1 MYAED
6 ADSYTFTDVS
16 VETVTLIFRA
26 YLAEQSM
33 DHLSTSLRKGGV
45 KDLLAF
51 FPPNK
56 RQDKYVE
63 EHFRKAGLPQVAD
76 WWTKKQYAALK
87 ENIISA
93 IKESLSND
101 EPHAE
106 VCIFVVPLTII
117 NDQVRLDHGSYQG

>member
-1 MYAED
+1 
-6 ADSYTFTDVS
+6 
-16 VETVTLIFRA
+16 
-26 YLAEQSM
+26 M

-56 RQDKYVE
+56 RQDKYVD

-106 VCIFVVPLTII
+106 VCIFVV
-117 NDQVRLDHGSYQG
+117 S